1 MYMTKIALGFFAI
14 AGLSAS
20 VLAAVPVKVTRFHLD
35 GALTPGP
42 VRIESAN
49 APGTRELEDAIY
61 LDAVRRHIIALGFTV
76 AGLETTAPATATVA
90 VSRSTRPLPPSRPP
104 LTIGIGG
111 GGFGGGGFGGGAGG
125 GVGGGGGAS
134 FGVGGKRD
142 RELVITDMTVLL
154 RRLPGGDVVWEGR
167 ASIQSDSR
175 KPEAQATIAAD
186 KLARALFKGFPG
198 ESGRTITVK

>member
-42 VRIESAN
+42 LRIESAN

-111 GGFGGGGFGGGAGG
+111 GGFGG

>member
-42 VRIESAN
+42 LRIESAN
-49 APGTRELEDAIY
+49 APGIRELEDAIY

-111 GGFGGGGFGGGAGG
+111 GGFGGG
-125 GVGGGGGAS
+125 VGGGGGAS

-175 KPEAQATIAAD
+175 KPEAQAMIAAD